1 VILLCRFL
9 FTLNRDQDITVES
22 FYEFFCM
29 IFLTISPSQLD
40 LSVVQT
46 SNYWSPPLI
55 LSDTISMDITRV
67 QYYRTS
73 VLLRIYLGFHIFQEV
88 WLAEFTSREKY
99 IGTAQVV
106 FEGVVL
112 PEVTS
117 RKYVLR
123 MPGFYPRFSFLL

>member
-1 VILLCRFL
+1 
-9 FTLNRDQDITVES
+9 
-22 FYEFFCM
+22 
-29 IFLTISPSQLD
+29 
-40 LSVVQT
+40 
-46 SNYWSPPLI
+46 
-55 LSDTISMDITRV
+55 MDITRV

-123 MPGFYPRFSFLL
+123 MPGFYPRFSFLLFHFPVFEKPPQKTPNKMEKKRRYYR